1 MKTILIILS
10 LLVYSSA
17 VGQNLNQFLWKNRL
31 LILVGNTNSKG
42 LVKQKNLFEKNK
54 ETLNERDILVF
65 EATEQLKNQ
74 LNIDNSFQGVLLLG
88 KDGTIKLKKN
98 FVVSIEE
105 IIVLIDGMPMR
116 KAELSRN
123 KG

>member
-31 LILVGNTNSKG
+31 LILVVNTNTKG